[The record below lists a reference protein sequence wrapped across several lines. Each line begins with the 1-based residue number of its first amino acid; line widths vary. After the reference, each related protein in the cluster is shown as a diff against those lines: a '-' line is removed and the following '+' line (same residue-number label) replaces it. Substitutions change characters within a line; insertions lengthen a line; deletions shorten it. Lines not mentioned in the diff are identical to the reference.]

1 MIMQKHKHS
10 LKPDQKE
17 NLIAD
22 ISSYLEKYCEEIVAA
37 YLYGSYTT
45 QRLFSDIDLGI

>member
-10 LKPDQKE
+10 LKPDQKD

-37 YLYGSYTT
+37 YLFGSFTT
-45 QRLFSDIDLGI
+45 QRLFSDIILSM